1 MSTNLSKQKRD
12 DLLAKISA
20 IRAFISAAP
29 QDENTGSLLTYL
41 SDLERDVN
49 GKKYGLV
56 FEEHQEAIDTVLA
69 EHTPVLAEEKPLLID
84 NGGEMNF
91 LLEGDNLAALRLL
104 EKTHRG
110 RIDLIYIDPPY
121 NTGNKD
127 FVYDDCFVDAQD
139 MFRHSKWLSF
149 MSKRLELAKDL
160 LSDRGVIFISIDD
173 REQAGLKLLCDSIFN
188 EGCFVAD
195 VSWQRTY
202 STRNDSKGIVS
213 EVEHILVYS
222 SKPDWSPN
230 KLPRTEKMNSIYKNP
245 DNDVMPWTSD
255 NPFAPGAATHQ
266 GMVYAI
272 QHPFTGEM
280 IYPTSGSC
288 WRYQQNDML
297 EIMRG
302 WCDYELRDLQDA
314 EKRASVCG
322 ISVDEIRADVQAIV
336 LSAPLEVASEQARKV
351 YDRGQ
356 WPKFFFTK
364 KGNGGIRRKTYL
376 NNVGGRLPTNLWL
389 YSEVGHTDEAKKET
403 GKLLGDMTAFSTP
416 KPVRLMERVITIAS
430 QPDSIILDFFA
441 GSGTTGHAVLA
452 HNAAD
457 TDSHRKF
464 ILCTNNENNICRNVT
479 YERIKRVIEREG
491 YAASLKYY
499 RIDYVPI
506 NEQLYYEYA
515 DQLLRHVR
523 ELVELENGINFIE
536 NAEIAIVL
544 TDEELADFI
553 ARPEAFSKC
562 HTLYLGHDI
571 LPTGEQDAA
580 IKERG
585 IRVNII
591 PDYYYRELEG

>member
-1 MSTNLSKQKRD
+1 MSTNRSKQKRD
-12 DLLAKISA
+12 DLLSKISV
-20 IRAFISAAP
+20 IRAYIAAAP

-41 SDLERDVN
+41 SDLEKDVN

-69 EHTPVLAEEKPLLID
+69 EHTPVLTEEKPLLID

-121 NTGNKD
+121 NRGIDD
-127 FVYDDCFVDAQD
+127 FKYDDNFITKSDSYI
-139 MFRHSKWLSF
+139 HSKWLSF
-149 MSKRLELAKDL
+149 MAKRLEIAKRLLAPD
-160 LSDRGVIFISIDD
+160 GVIFLSIDD
-173 REQAGLKLLCDSIFN
+173 NEQANLKLLCDSIYGEDNYAGMIPWRKRTAKTDVPFGVSQDYEWILIYAASGKFN
-188 EGCFVAD
+188 AFTRRENQRKYFVTDDIPGREWRAHD
-195 VSWQRTY
+195 LTTQRTAEERPN
-202 STRNDSKGIVS
+202 SAFT
-213 EVEHILVYS
+213 LVDPKNGAEYPVNPNRVWAVTVDTLPQYLKEKKIIFPGDYPFLKI
-222 SKPDWSPN
+222 SKPQ
-230 KLPRTEKMNSIYKNP
+230 M
-245 DNDVMPWTSD
+245 
-255 NPFAPGAATHQ
+255 
-266 GMVYAI
+266 
-272 QHPFTGEM
+272 
-280 IYPTSGSC
+280 
-288 WRYQQNDML
+288 RY
-297 EIMRG
+297 
-302 WCDYELRDLQDA
+302 YRD
-314 EKRASVCG
+314 E
-322 ISVDEIRADVQAIV
+322 
-336 LSAPLEVASEQARKV
+336 
-351 YDRGQ
+351 
-356 WPKFFFTK
+356 
-364 KGNGGIRRKTYL
+364 
-376 NNVGGRLPTNLWL
+376 
-389 YSEVGHTDEAKKET
+389 DEAKALKKTGGISGISSTTTHLPETVGMTKEGT
-403 GKLLGDMTAFSTP
+403 SDLGKLFDRKVFPYP
-416 KPVRLMERVITIAS
+416 KPVNLLKHVIQIGTIGKPRAVM
-430 QPDSIILDFFA
+430 LDFFS
-441 GSGTTGHAVLA
+441 GSGTFGQATLRY
-452 HNAAD
+452 NCENP
-457 TDSHRKF
+457 DSRRKF

-515 DQLLRHVR
+515 DELLRHVR

-571 LPTGEQDAA
+571 LPTGEQDVA